1 MLMGLYYYL
10 SVSSRA
16 ATSRGAGPRP
26 AAASQAAPFDASLR
40 PAAMWG
46 GQSCPQPA
54 FSRLTPLSQ
63 ARAGGLRGRR
73 RPRACPTNVI
83 KGGGLH

>member
-1 MLMGLYYYL
+1 MLMRLYYYL

-26 AAASQAAPFDASLR
+26 AAASQAAPFD
-40 PAAMWG
+40 AMWG